1 MQSQRENVERHRTG
15 SSLPLRREEEYRVGR
30 LKHDRVR
37 IPRGENIL
45 AWGRQLMRAHIDRQT
60 VLEVEFMG
68 EEGTGLG
75 PTLEFYS
82 LIAAEFQRK
91 DLCKYYTYISNLN
104 NYLKVTSNILF
115 SNFVMS

>member
-1 MQSQRENVERHRTG
+1 MLLNNFNIHSRSIVWLQSQRENVERHRTG

-45 AWGRQLMRAHIDRQT
+45 AWGRQLMRAHIERQT
-60 VLEVEFMG
+60 VLEVEFIG

-91 DLCKYYTYISNLN
+91 DLCMY
-104 NYLKVTSNILF
+104 
-115 SNFVMS
+115 

>member
-1 MQSQRENVERHRTG
+1 MERHRTG
-15 SSLPLRREEEYRVGR
+15 SSLPLRRDEEYRVGR

-37 IPRGENIL
+37 IPRGDNIL

-91 DLCKYYTYISNLN
+91 DLCMYFINYNLSKN
-104 NYLKVTSNILF
+104 TQKVL
-115 SNFVMS
+115 

>member
-1 MQSQRENVERHRTG
+1 MCIKILNFRSIVWLQSQRENVERHRTS
-15 SSLPLRREEEYRVGR
+15 SSLPLRRDEEYRVGR

-37 IPRGENIL
+37 IPRGDNIL

-60 VLEVEFMG
+60 VLEVEFIG

-91 DLCKYYTYISNLN
+91 DLCMCCIIFL
-104 NYLKVTSNILF
+104 
-115 SNFVMS
+115 